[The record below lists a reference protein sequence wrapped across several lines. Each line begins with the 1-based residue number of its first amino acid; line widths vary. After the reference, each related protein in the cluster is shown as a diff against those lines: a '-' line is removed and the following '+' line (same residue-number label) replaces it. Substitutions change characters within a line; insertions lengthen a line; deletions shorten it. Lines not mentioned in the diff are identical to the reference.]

1 MSTTDTLTEEDRAEL
16 ELAEQA
22 RVTSGSWDSVAPG
35 KAANFG
41 ASFRRLI
48 GLLRPYAWAFGL
60 VSLAGALGVV
70 LAVLA
75 PKVLGEATNII
86 FEGVVSK
93 GLAEQFPAGTS
104 QEQVVEALA
113 RRARTTSPTSSG
125 R

>member
-86 FEGVVSK
+86 FEESSRR
-93 GLAEQFPAGTS
+93 ASPSSSPRAPRRRRS
-104 QEQVVEALA
+104 SRPYA